1 MTSKDDRQTPDNSA
15 AEALLLDKRCIC
27 ETIPKMRERRAF
39 FAAIAGKYPSMDAFV
54 RDNGHWLDMV
64 GVELTAGETRLTLH
78 LQLDGYE
85 RKMRNR
91 ISISTTARGI
101 TGSLTSANAWK
112 SPTTCIFPM
121 PNWRRGA
128 CGASRSMAIRPTTE
142 AILTANRIIFTRNR
156 RSGSKCASLSTTRA
170 SREAN
175 SENTSGE
182 RTASRLLWRRGRPS
196 IAGNGAVTAPK
207 GCAIIV
213 RTGES
218 SG

>member
-1 MTSKDDRQTPDNSA
+1 MLLGELFGRCAFEEIVPHILREYPEHESQLPYYKEAFDILLHMEY
-15 AEALLLDKRCIC
+15 AENG
-27 ETIPKMRERRAF
+27 
-39 FAAIAGKYPSMDAFV
+39 AAIP
-54 RDNGHWLDMV
+54 
-64 GVELTAGETRLTLH
+64 VEWVQEKDEEPYIYIGDCE
-78 LQLDGYE
+78 
-85 RKMRNR
+85 
-91 ISISTTARGI
+91 GI

-128 CGASRSMAIRPTTE
+128 CGALLSMAIRPTTE